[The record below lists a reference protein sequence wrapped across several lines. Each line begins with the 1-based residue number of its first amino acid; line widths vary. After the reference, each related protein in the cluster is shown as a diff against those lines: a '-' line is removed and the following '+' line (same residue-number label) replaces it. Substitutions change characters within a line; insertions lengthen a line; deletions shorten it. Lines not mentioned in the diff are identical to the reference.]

1 VRATDVTLR
10 VTATQLHE
18 HRKDMVISG
27 GFNIYPS
34 DMEAVLRAHPG
45 MADVAVIGVPSAQ
58 VGETPLAFVVL
69 AADAVANA
77 DEIRAW
83 ANDRLGKTQRV
94 SAVRRVGALPRSAIG
109 KLLKRELR
117 EAWTA
122 ASSEVG

>member
-1 VRATDVTLR
+1 VRAIDVTLR

-94 SAVRRVGALPRSAIG
+94 SAVRRVGAFPRSGIG